1 MNLKL
6 GLDRAEMTANLN
18 FEIDTTTVEW
28 QRSPVLRIQ
37 LALARGLIEAWWHF
51 VLIVLL
57 LQRIKLF

>member
-28 QRSPVLRIQ
+28 QSSPVLRIQ

-51 VLIVLL
+51 VLIV
-57 LQRIKLF
+57 